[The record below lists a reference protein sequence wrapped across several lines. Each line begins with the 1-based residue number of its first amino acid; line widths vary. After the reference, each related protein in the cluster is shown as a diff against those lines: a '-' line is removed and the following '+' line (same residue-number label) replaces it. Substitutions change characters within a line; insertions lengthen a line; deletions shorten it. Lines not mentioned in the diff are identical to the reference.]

1 MLSKYYKTIVICIK
15 FFHKNVAGWYLV
27 DVTAHVQK
35 YTTNFASGSKNNMNT
50 SLAAAIVVSL
60 VVILALLT
68 KSSYKQGQ
76 KQPPPIVQGAIHR
89 PANGSDNDTTV

>member
-1 MLSKYYKTIVICIK
+1 
-15 FFHKNVAGWYLV
+15 
-27 DVTAHVQK
+27 
-35 YTTNFASGSKNNMNT
+35 MNT

-76 KQPPPIVQGAIHR
+76 RQQ
-89 PANGSDNDTTV
+89 PANG

>member
-1 MLSKYYKTIVICIK
+1 
-15 FFHKNVAGWYLV
+15 
-27 DVTAHVQK
+27 
-35 YTTNFASGSKNNMNT
+35 MNT
-50 SLAAAIVVSL
+50 SLAAVIVVSL

-89 PANGSDNDTTV
+89 PANGPNTDTTVQNMDKRQTNHPHTQ

>member
-1 MLSKYYKTIVICIK
+1 MGTKIFLVNTWLVG
-15 FFHKNVAGWYLV
+15 FLV
-27 DVTAHVQK
+27 DATTHVQK
-35 YTTNFASGSKNNMNT
+35 YTTNFASSSKNNMNT

-89 PANGSDNDTTV
+89 PANGSDNDTTVQNMGER